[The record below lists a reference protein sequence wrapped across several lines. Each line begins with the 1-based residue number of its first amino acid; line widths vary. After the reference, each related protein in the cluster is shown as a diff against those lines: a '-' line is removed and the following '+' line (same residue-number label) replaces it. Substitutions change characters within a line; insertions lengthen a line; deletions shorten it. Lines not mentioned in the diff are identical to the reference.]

1 MKAIPIVGLLTSSRF
16 QFQILC
22 SRAVLASLLP
32 ILLGLFSIFYF
43 HQSSTAQTL
52 KGVVYGHSDEGHISL
67 VGANVIWSG
76 TTIGTVTDMG
86 GNFSLPIK
94 EGLPAMVVVSY
105 VGYTP
110 DTITITSSSKPLE
123 LNLELAVSEG
133 VTISERQ
140 SGVDFKLMD
149 PIVAEN
155 INSCELR
162 KGACCNLS
170 ESFETNA
177 SVDVVFNDAVSGAK
191 RIQMLG
197 LDGSYVQIQAENV
210 PLVRGLSTNYGMDF
224 IPGTWIES
232 IQIIKGPGSV
242 VNGYESMAGQIN
254 LEFFKPNKAERLFIN
269 GYANTGGR
277 LELNVQTAKQFT
289 EKVGTQLNVHL
300 SGIVAENDMN
310 DDGFMDMPKYTQMN
324 VFNRWTFD
332 GKNTFGQFGIRA
344 LYDDKIGGQIGF
356 RSGMARTDA
365 NPYGIGITTRQV
377 DLFTKTGFFL
387 QKVKDMSIALITN
400 WRYHDQVSFFGMKAY
415 DGVQRSI
422 NLNLLTRK
430 GWDEDRHELKAGLS
444 FLYDNFDEVYNDSAF
459 ARIEQVPGA
468 FAEYAFNIPE
478 KFSVLAGF
486 RADYHLLYGWFLTP
500 RLHLRYN
507 PTENTVVR
515 LTGGRGYRTANVF
528 AEHGA
533 VLASSRTVRVLEAL
547 QPEQSWNIG
556 VSVSHNFK
564 VLGRP
569 ASVYGSFYR
578 TDFVNQVV
586 LDLDADV
593 REVRFYNLNG
603 SSYSNALQME
613 VSYEPVKRLEL
624 KAAYKWNDVWLT
636 TTGELQKR
644 VLAPQHSLLGTVH
657 YSTNF
662 DKWQFDLT
670 IQGHGPRRLAN
681 TTANPEEYRLHD
693 TAPWYLTMNLQVTK
707 KFKWF
712 EVYVGAENLTN
723 FVQNNAIL
731 ASSDPHGPFFDASQ
745 VWGPT
750 MGINPYLGFRYSL
763 K

>member
-1 MKAIPIVGLLTSSRF
+1 MKTFINAFGRLRLKVLGSRPESQHQFHILFLLLF
-16 QFQILC
+16 GG
-22 SRAVLASLLP
+22 SLLP
-32 ILLGLFSIFYF
+32 VASY
-43 HQSSTAQTL
+43 AQTL
-52 KGVVYGHSDEGHISL
+52 KGVVHGHSDEGHVSL
-67 VGANVIWSG
+67 VGANVVWSG
-76 TTIGTVTDMG
+76 TTVGTVTDADG
-86 GNFSLPIK
+86 RFSLAVN
-94 EGLPAMVVVSY
+94 EGLPALLVVSY
-105 VGYTP
+105 VGYTS
-110 DTITITSSSKPLE
+110 DTITITSTARTLE
-123 LNLELAVSEG
+123 VDLDPAVLEG

-210 PLVRGLSTNYGMDF
+210 PLVRGLSTSYGMGF

-254 LEFFKPNKAERLFIN
+254 LEYFKPNKAERLFIN

-310 DDGFMDMPKYTQMN
+310 EDGFMDMPKSTQMN
-324 VFNRWTFD
+324 MFNRWTID
-332 GKNTFGQFGIRA
+332 GKHTFGQFGIRA
-344 LYDDKIGGQIGF
+344 LYDDKVGGQLGF
-356 RSGMARTDA
+356 RSGMARTETT
-365 NPYGIGITTRQV
+365 PYGIGITTRQV

-387 QKVKDMSIALITN
+387 QKVDDMSIALITN
-400 WRYHDQVSFFGMKAY
+400 WRYHDQVSFFGMKDY

-468 FAEYAFNIPE
+468 FAEYAFNILE

-533 VLASSRTVRVLEAL
+533 VLASSRSVRVLEAL
-547 QPEQSWNIG
+547 QPEQSWNVG

-564 VLGRP
+564 VLGKP

-613 VSYEPVKRLEL
+613 ATFEPVKRLEL
-624 KAAYKWNDVWLT
+624 KAAYKWNDVWVT
-636 TTGELQKR
+636 TAGQLQKR
-644 VLAPQHSLLGTVH
+644 VLAPQHALLGTIH
-657 YSTNF
+657 YATKF

-681 TTANPEEYRLHD
+681 TTANPEEYRLPD

-723 FVQNNAIL
+723 FVQKDAII
-731 ASSDPHGPFFDASQ
+731 ASSDPHGAFFDASQ
-745 VWGPT
+745 VWGPA
-750 MGINPYLGFRYSL
+750 MGINPYLGFRYAL